1 MLILSLFRHAKSA
14 WGDASSGDFERP
26 LAARGEAAAPLMG
39 RWMADHGLIPDIVLS
54 SPSARTRA
62 TCALAFGSL
71 GAPPVIRFEDELYL
85 ASAPTLLG
93 HVRRVEAGV
102 RHLMLVGH
110 NPGLQTLALDLVS
123 DGPEPARARLADKL
137 PTAGLVVIGFDTA
150 SFGTIEPSTGRL
162 LHFVTPRQIGTAPE
176 AGRLNRE

>member
-71 GAPPVIRFEDELYL
+71 GAPPVIRFEDAQLSPMQRSFYSECKRLRVDRLHEEL
-85 ASAPTLLG
+85 
-93 HVRRVEAGV
+93 GV
-102 RHLMLVGH
+102 
-110 NPGLQTLALDLVS
+110 TLAYPTFRE
-123 DGPEPARARLADKL
+123 GLAAIH
-137 PTAGLVVIGFDTA
+137 AG
-150 SFGTIEPSTGRL
+150 EQP
-162 LHFVTPRQIGTAPE
+162 FVQP
-176 AGRLNRE
+176 